1 MNKRSYTNTKLQRGI
16 LLVVVVV
23 VGFLAITSLVYFFS
37 GQEVSALFK
46 VINSWDEKNEEYLAD
61 LQTQLQEVTSPPIQT
76 AISERIESESNW
88 ATKVGYEMQSLTT
101 TPMAIRTLQFST
113 PVPTREVT
121 PEIFDCFAFRKIQG
135 FTEINCWHGYNAGQ
149 DLIVIMMQEQQNPL
163 QTWLYMEFADQTEP
177 LWLRIPN
184 LETNPVRITEMDGSL
199 LTLQAKNSNN
209 VYLFDTLARQFV
221 DSARQV
227 LETATPAPTFVVTFP
242 PPTPTEIIPYP

>member
-1 MNKRSYTNTKLQRGI
+1 MNKRSLINTKRQKVI
-16 LLVVVVV
+16 LLVVLVV
-23 VGFLAITSLVYFFS
+23 VGSLAITSLVYIFS
-37 GQEVSALFK
+37 GEAAALFK
-46 VINSWDEKNEEYLAD
+46 VKNSWNEEYEDYLAN
-61 LQTQLQEVTSPPIQT
+61 LKTQLQEVTSPPIQT
-76 AISERIESESNW
+76 AISERIESESYL
-88 ATKVGYEMQSLTT
+88 ATKVGYEIQSLTT

-199 LTLQAKNSNN
+199 LTLQANNSNN
-209 VYLFDTLARQFV
+209 IYLFDTLARQFV